1 MRKAAS
7 STNRKAAS
15 SGDEKI
21 QGYMSEFSNGVFAF
35 AITLLVL
42 DIKLPA
48 GTSKAD
54 LGSTLLSMWPNYLGF
69 LISFLVIGLYWSVY
83 IRLFREIIRTD
94 RSLVILNLL
103 YLLFIVVIPFS
114 TSLISLYL
122 SRLSVMVYAG
132 LMAGAGY
139 MHSLLR
145 VHAGRRHRLVSAK
158 HSKRSIRGGIL
169 LSLVTPVWF
178 TVSIGIAFFS
188 WLTAQLSWIV
198 MIVVYSFL
206 VHRLRYKV
214 LL

>member
-94 RSLVILNLL
+94 RSLVILKLL

-122 SRLSVMVYAG
+122 S
-132 LMAGAGY
+132 
-139 MHSLLR
+139 
-145 VHAGRRHRLVSAK
+145 
-158 HSKRSIRGGIL
+158 
-169 LSLVTPVWF
+169 TPVWF